1 MKSPRVIPEGFVLCM
16 LLDDLKH
23 VGRDLGEIELV
34 GIPVD
39 KLLEVF
45 FYFTLERELLCC
57 AVLCCIIL

>member
-1 MKSPRVIPEGFVLCM
+1 M

>member
-1 MKSPRVIPEGFVLCM
+1 M

-23 VGRDLGEIELV
+23 VGGDLGEVELV
-34 GIPVD
+34 GILIN

-57 AVLCCIIL
+57 TLCAW